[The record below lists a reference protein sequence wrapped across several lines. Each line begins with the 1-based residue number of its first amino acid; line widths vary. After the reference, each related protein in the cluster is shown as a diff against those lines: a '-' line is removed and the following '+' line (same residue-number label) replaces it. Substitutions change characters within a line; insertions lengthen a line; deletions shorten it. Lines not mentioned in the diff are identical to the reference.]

1 MSLYTALG
9 VPEDADVAAIQRA
22 YEVAVASMP
31 ESLLGRARAW
41 LQGRSEAGLE
51 RARRVLSDPQLRAAY
66 DLELAMNLLIAEVPP
81 TH

>member
-9 VPEDADVAAIQRA
+9 VPEDADVAAIQHA

-51 RARRVLSDPQLRAAY
+51 RARRVLSEPQLRAAY
-66 DLELAMNLLIAEVPP
+66 DLELAMDLLIAEVPP